1 MGTFELFTGSPAELP
16 AGDAVVVQAW
26 SGNVHPYRATA
37 YRNGRVVGRTGFCA
51 TEARAVARAEEFLAA
66 PPAELP
72 AAPAQPRWRWYID
85 MAVGEGCQA
94 TALDGSPCSMDSVE
108 EVAIGGSAYYLCS
121 RHAKQVR
128 VAPTPPEV
136 RNPDPE
142 ETEADI

>member
-72 AAPAQPRWRWYID
+72 AAPARTGATKRIGATKRD
-85 MAVGEGCQA
+85 RMAA
-94 TALDGSPCSMDSVE
+94 FL
-108 EVAIGGSAYYLCS
+108 
-121 RHAKQVR
+121 RRAKVL
-128 VAPTPPEV
+128 
-136 RNPDPE
+136 
-142 ETEADI
+142 